1 MIHNDS
7 NARERREQRMSEQDT
22 PGDAQLPPAAV
33 RTSVRIPLQFGDGYR
48 TQAQAFTFKGLVDGL
63 EHLAFGLG
71 RYEEA
76 RVPLVRVHSE
86 CLTGDVFG
94 SARCDCGPQL
104 RDAAEKI
111 SNAGGYLIYLRQEGR
126 GIGLYNKL
134 DAYALQDQGLN
145 TYEAN
150 EALGLPSDD
159 RDYAA
164 AAQMLHTL
172 GVSQIRLLSN
182 NPDKAAQLSRHG
194 IAVRA
199 KVPTG
204 VFVTSSNLRYLQ
216 TKVAVTGHRIAL
228 SPALNPAA

>member
-1 MIHNDS
+1 
-7 NARERREQRMSEQDT
+7 MSEQSRAD
-22 PGDAQLPPAAV
+22 GLPPAAI
-33 RTSVRIPLQFGDGYR
+33 RTSVRIPLQFSDGYR
-48 TQAQAFTFKGLVDGL
+48 TQAQAFTFDGLADGL
-63 EHLAFGLG
+63 EHVALGLG
-71 RYEEA
+71 RPAE
-76 RVPLVRVHSE
+76 VPLVRVHSE

-111 SNAGGYLIYLRQEGR
+111 SKAGGYLIYLRQEGR

-150 EALGLPSDD
+150 EALGLPPDG
-159 RDYAA
+159 RDYTA
-164 AAQMLHTL
+164 AAQILQAL
-172 GVSQIRLLSN
+172 GVSRIHLLSN
-182 NPDKAAQLSRHG
+182 NPDKEVQLGLHG
-194 IAVRA
+194 IEVVD

-228 SPALNPAA
+228 NPAA

>member
-1 MIHNDS
+1 
-7 NARERREQRMSEQDT
+7 MSEQST
-22 PGDAQLPPAAV
+22 PGSGSTGLPPAAI
-33 RTSVRIPLQFGDGYR
+33 RTSVGIPLQFGDGFK
-48 TQAQAFTFKGLVDGL
+48 TQAQAFTFKGLADGL
-63 EHLAFGLG
+63 EHVAFGLG
-71 RYEEA
+71 RYEA
-76 RVPLVRVHSE
+76 AAVPLVRVHSE

-111 SNAGGYLIYLRQEGR
+111 SAVGGYLIYLRQEGR

-150 EALGLPSDD
+150 EALGLPSDG
-159 RDYAA
+159 RDYTA
-164 AAQMLHTL
+164 AAQMLRAL
-172 GVSQIRLLSN
+172 GVSRIRLLSN
-182 NPDKAAQLSRHG
+182 NPDKAAQLGRLG
-194 IAVRA
+194 IDVRA

-204 VFVTSSNLRYLQ
+204 VFVTPTNLRYLQ

-228 SPALNPAA
+228 NSAA

>member
-1 MIHNDS
+1 
-7 NARERREQRMSEQDT
+7 MSDQAT
-22 PGDAQLPPAAV
+22 PGDTRAPAAENTGLSPASV
-33 RTSVRIPLQFGDGYR
+33 RTSVRIPLQFSDGYH
-48 TQAQAFTFKGLVDGL
+48 TTAQAFTFTGLVDGM
-63 EHLAFGLG
+63 EHLALGLG
-71 RYEEA
+71 QYEDA
-76 RVPLVRVHSE
+76 RVPLVRLHSE

-104 RDAAEKI
+104 RDSAEKI
-111 SNAGGYLIYLRQEGR
+111 TNAGGYLIYLRQEGR

-150 EALGLPSDD
+150 EALGLPSDG

-172 GVSQIRLLSN
+172 GVSRIRLLSN
-182 NPDKAAQLSRHG
+182 NPDKAAQLSSHG
-194 IAVRA
+194 ISVRA

-204 VFVTSSNLRYLQ
+204 VFVTPSNLRYLQ

-228 SPALNPAA
+228 NQAA

>member
-1 MIHNDS
+1 
-7 NARERREQRMSEQDT
+7 MSEESTQT
-22 PGDAQLPPAAV
+22 AGLPPAAI
-33 RTSVRIPLQFGDGYR
+33 RTSVRIPLQFGDEFS
-48 TQAQAFTFKGLVDGL
+48 TQAQAFTFDGLVDGL
-63 EHLAFGLG
+63 EHVAFGLG
-71 RYEEA
+71 RYAEQKT
-76 RVPLVRVHSE
+76 PLVRVHSE

-111 SNAGGYLIYLRQEGR
+111 AKAGGYLIYLRQEGR

-150 EALGLPSDD
+150 EALGLPSDG

-164 AAQMLHTL
+164 AAQMLHAL

-182 NPDKAAQLSRHG
+182 NPDKEAQLIRQG
-194 IAVRA
+194 IKVRD

-204 VFVTSSNLRYLQ
+204 VFVTPSNLRYLQ

-228 SPALNPAA
+228 NPAA

>member
-1 MIHNDS
+1 MTKQS
-7 NARERREQRMSEQDT
+7 QRVSGSE
-22 PGDAQLPPAAV
+22 ALPPAAV

-48 TQAQAFTFKGLVDGL
+48 TEARVFTFEGLVDGQ
-63 EHLAFGLG
+63 EHVAMGLG
-71 RYEEA
+71 PFEQA
-76 RVPLVRVHSE
+76 AVPLVRLHSE

-111 SNAGGYLIYLRQEGR
+111 TQSGGYLIYLRQEGR

-150 EALGLPSDD
+150 EALGLPSDA
-159 RDYAA
+159 RSYAA
-164 AAQMLHTL
+164 AAQILRTL
-172 GVSQIRLLSN
+172 KAPEIQLLSN
-182 NPDKAAQLSRHG
+182 NPDKAAQLGRHG
-194 IAVRA
+194 ITVRD

-216 TKVAVTGHRIAL
+216 TKVSVTGHRIAL
-228 SPALNPAA
+228 NSAA